1 MRKQLERT
9 PKALP
14 QLIVAQKPFDQI
26 AFEDIELVNYQH
38 DPFIRFEVA
47 V

>member
-1 MRKQLERT
+1 LPRLEI
-9 PKALP
+9 AD
-14 QLIVAQKPFDQI
+14 KPLDEMT
-26 AFEDIELVNYQH
+26 FEDIVLHDYQH